1 MRSIINQV
9 VKERKEEKSR
19 RDDLLQVILD
29 LKEKHGDNVY
39 TENVVVGHSLTF
51 LVSKS

>member
-9 VKERKEEKSR
+9 IKERKDDKTR

-29 LKEKHGDNVY
+29 LKEKYGEKVY

-51 LVSKS
+51 FVSK